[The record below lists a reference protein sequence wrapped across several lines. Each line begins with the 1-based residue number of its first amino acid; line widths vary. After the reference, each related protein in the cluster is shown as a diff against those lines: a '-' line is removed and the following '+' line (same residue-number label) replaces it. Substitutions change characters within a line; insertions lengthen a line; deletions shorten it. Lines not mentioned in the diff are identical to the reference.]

1 MSNRQQFKCVD
12 LIDKFNDTSRYFDD
26 IFTIDNYEFAEHIP
40 DIYPRELQLNMAN
53 PSDKE
58 TPFLDLNK
66 VIGSNIH
73 TSVYDKRGDFGFPI
87 VIFPLLSG
95 DVLRLPSYWIYISQ
109 LVRFARFCTSFFYFH
124 SKHIQITSNFWHRV
138 TEITSFEK
146 RLWSSLSHTLN
157 FCPNFVLYRFLNM
170 YHKESLT
177 RSSTVIL
184 STNLGGSKPTR
195 ISSCRARKKWN
206 AFDVFS
212 MTQRPSRGL

>member
-26 IFTIDNYEFAEHIP
+26 IFTIDNPEFAEHIP
-40 DIYPRELQLNMAN
+40 DIFPRELQLNMAN

-73 TSVYDKRGDFGFPI
+73 TSVYDKRGNFGFPI

-109 LVRFARFCTSFFYFH
+109 LVRFTRCCTSFFDFH
-124 SKHIQITSNFWHRV
+124 SKHTFFLYSNHFKTFGTGLQKSQASKNVWEV
-138 TEITSFEK
+138 
-146 RLWSSLSHTLN
+146 LW
-157 FCPNFVLYRFLNM
+157 
-170 YHKESLT
+170 
-177 RSSTVIL
+177 VIL
-184 STNLGGSKPTR
+184 WTSVQILCYIVSGICITR
-195 ISSCRARKKWN
+195 NRSPGLLRWSCLQ
-206 AFDVFS
+206 
-212 MTQRPSRGL
+212 T